1 MSMYLEFSKR
11 VEGLSTSSVG
21 VAGSLP
27 GLSALAEGLLLDKDK
42 VSVGKDFGTLTQKLG
57 DGSYTEANW
66 MQSEEWKRIKAAVE
80 AGRVY
85 RQSRD
90 AQLTKVDK
98 KASDTA
104 TLAGNLSGRLTTA
117 EGSLNTLTDK
127 ANKTAT
133 LADSL
138 KTDVSSL
145 NTEVTSL
152 KTNSV
157 KVTDFDKF
165 KTEDFQ
171 QLTNRVNAKAS
182 ELSTLTTL
190 VKNEQ
195 STWTEASLP
204 SPLAGESAS
213 AIKARTMPWGK
224 GGDPSVHIGDTYIVT
239 GTGSDRGK
247 MYRFVRNSSS
257 QYYWEKVADNDG
269 TLALTE
275 IVKETNARKESVTNL
290 QTSLTGELSSIR
302 KDLRQEKT
310 DRDSAIASAIR
321 DSESKVT
328 GSIDSK
334 IDGRVTKLYTVNTF
348 QEGPL
353 ISGRI
358 SSPARDSS
366 GGAVIRHTAV
376 VRNLAGTAVTESKKS
391 GLQWK
396 VNKGRTSVPLE
407 RVVTGAQC
415 DISESDLVKEAGAPA
430 YYDIEL
436 YRNF

>member
-1 MSMYLEFSKR
+1 MSMYLEFRKR

-21 VAGSLP
+21 VASSLP
-27 GLSALAEGLLLDKDK
+27 GLSELVEGLILDKDK
-42 VSVGKDFGTLTQKLG
+42 STVGQDFGALTQKLQ
-57 DGSYTEANW
+57 DGRYTEANW
-66 MQSEEWKRIKAAVE
+66 TESEEWKRIKAAVE

-85 RQSRD
+85 RQGRD
-90 AQLTKVDK
+90 AQLTEVDK
-98 KASDTA
+98 SAKDTA

-117 EGSLNTLTDK
+117 EGSLTTLTG
-127 ANKTAT
+127 
-133 LADSL
+133 
-138 KTDVSSL
+138 KTDKTEKLANSL
-145 NTEVTSL
+145 QTEVTNL
-152 KTNSV
+152 KEGSV
-157 KVTDFDKF
+157 KASDFEKF
-165 KTEDFQ
+165 KSEDFK

-195 STWTEASLP
+195 STWTDTGVP
-204 SPLAGESAS
+204 SPLSGESAS

-269 TLALTE
+269 TLALAKL
-275 IVKETNARKESVTNL
+275 VDETNERKEAVTNL
-290 QTSLTGELSSIR
+290 QTALTGELSSVR
-302 KDLRQEKT
+302 KDLKQEKT
-310 DRDSAIASAIR
+310 DRDKAIAAAIR

-348 QEGPL
+348 QVGTL

-376 VRNLAGTAVTESKKS
+376 VRTLAGADVTESKKS
-391 GLQWK
+391 GLEWK
-396 VNKGRTSVPLE
+396 VNKGRTSAPLE

>member
-21 VAGSLP
+21 VASSLP
-27 GLSALAEGLLLDKDK
+27 GLYAMAEGLLLDRDK
-42 VSVGKDFGTLTQKLG
+42 ATVGQDFGALTQKLQ
-57 DGSYTEANW
+57 DGRYTEANW
-66 MQSEEWKRIKAAVE
+66 TESEEWKRIKKAVE

-85 RQSRD
+85 REARD
-90 AQLTKVDK
+90 RELTELDK
-98 KASDTA
+98 SAKETA
-104 TLAGNLSGRLTTA
+104 TLAGDLSGRLTTA
-117 EGSLNTLTDK
+117 EGSLKTLTSK
-127 ANKTAT
+127 ANKTET
-133 LADSL
+133 LA
-138 KTDVSSL
+138 SSL
-145 NTEVTSL
+145 QGELSSL

-157 KVTDFDKF
+157 KASDFEKF
-165 KTEDFQ
+165 KTEDFK

-195 STWTEASLP
+195 STWTDASLP
-204 SPLAGESAS
+204 LPLSGESAS

-269 TLALTE
+269 ALALAKL
-275 IVKETNARKESVTNL
+275 VDETNERKEALKNL
-290 QTSLTGELSSIR
+290 GASLRGELNNE
-302 KDLRQEKT
+302 KVERQ
-310 DRDSAIASAIR
+310 RDIDNIKEYANNSASVIGQRIVEERAAA
-321 DSESKVT
+321 
-328 GSIDSK
+328 
-334 IDGRVTKLYTVNTF
+334 LYTVKTF
-348 QEGPL
+348 QEGTL

-376 VRNLAGTAVTESKKS
+376 VRNLFGADVTESKKS
-391 GLQWK
+391 GLEWK
-396 VNKGRTSVPLE
+396 VNKGRTSAPLE

-415 DISESDLVKEAGAPA
+415 DVSESDLVKEAGAPA

>member
-21 VAGSLP
+21 VASSLP
-27 GLSALAEGLLLDKDK
+27 GLSELADGLILDKDK
-42 VSVGKDFGTLTQKLG
+42 STVGQDFGTLTQKLQ

-66 MQSEEWKRIKAAVE
+66 TESEEWKRIKKAVE

-85 RQSRD
+85 REARD
-90 AQLTKVDK
+90 RELTELDK
-98 KASDTA
+98 SAKETA
-104 TLAGNLSGRLTTA
+104 TLAGDLSGRLTTA
-117 EGSLNTLTDK
+117 EGSLKTLTSK
-127 ANKTAT
+127 ANKTET
-133 LADSL
+133 LA
-138 KTDVSSL
+138 SSL
-145 NTEVTSL
+145 QGELSSL

-165 KTEDFQ
+165 KTEDFK

-348 QEGPL
+348 QEGTL

-391 GLQWK
+391 GLQWM
-396 VNKGRTSVPLE
+396 VNKGRTSAPLE

-415 DISESDLVKEAGAPA
+415 DVSESDLVKEAGAPA

>member
-21 VAGSLP
+21 VASSLP
-27 GLSALAEGLLLDKDK
+27 GLSELADGLILDKDK
-42 VSVGKDFGTLTQKLG
+42 ATVGQDFGTLTQKLQ
-57 DGSYTEANW
+57 DGRYTEANW
-66 MQSEEWKRIKAAVE
+66 TESEEWKRIKAAVE

-85 RQSRD
+85 RQGRD
-90 AQLTKVDK
+90 AQLTEVDK

-104 TLAGNLSGRLTTA
+104 TLAGSLSGRLTTA
-117 EGSLNTLTDK
+117 EGSLTTLTDK

-138 KTDVSSL
+138 KT
-145 NTEVTSL
+145 EVTDL

-157 KVTDFDKF
+157 KASDFEKF
-165 KTEDFQ
+165 KAEDFK

-269 TLALTE
+269 TLALAKL
-275 IVKETNARKESVTNL
+275 VDETNDRKEAVTNL
-290 QTSLTGELSSIR
+290 QTALTGELSR
-302 KDLRQEKT
+302 VRNDLNQEKT
-310 DRDSAIASAIR
+310 DRDSAVDTAIR
-321 DSESKVT
+321 TSENKMT
-328 GSIDSK
+328 KRIDIK
-334 IDGRVTKLYTVNTF
+334 IADRYREIYTVKTF
-348 QEGPL
+348 QVGTL

-376 VRNLAGTAVTESKKS
+376 VRNLFGADVTESKKS

-396 VNKGRTSVPLE
+396 VNKGRTSAPLE

-415 DISESDLVKEAGAPA
+415 DVSESDLVKEAGAPA

>member
-21 VAGSLP
+21 VASSLP
-27 GLSALAEGLLLDKDK
+27 GLSELADGLILDRDK
-42 VSVGKDFGTLTQKLG
+42 ATVGQDFGTLTQKLQ
-57 DGSYTEANW
+57 DGRYTEANW
-66 MQSEEWKRIKAAVE
+66 TESEEWKRIKKAVE
-80 AGRVY
+80 AGHTY
-85 RQSRD
+85 RQERD
-90 AQLTKVDK
+90 AKLTQVGKT
-98 KASDTA
+98 ASDTA
-104 TLAGNLSGRLTTA
+104 TLAGSLSGRLTTA
-117 EGSLNTLTDK
+117 EGSLTTLTDK

-138 KTDVSSL
+138 KTEVS
-145 NTEVTSL
+145 SL

-157 KVTDFDKF
+157 KASDYKKF
-165 KTEDFQ
+165 VDEDFK
-171 QLTNRVNAKAS
+171 QLTNRVNAKAN

-195 STWTEASLP
+195 STWTDASLP
-204 SPLAGESAS
+204 RPLEGESES

-224 GGDPSVHIGDTYIVT
+224 GGDPSIHIGDTYIVT

-269 TLALTE
+269 TLALAK
-275 IVKETNARKESVTNL
+275 IVQESNERKEALKNL
-290 QTSLTGELSSIR
+290 GVSLRGELR
-302 KDLRQEKT
+302 NEKVERQ
-310 DRDSAIASAIR
+310 RDIDNIKEYANNSASVIGQRIVEERAAA
-321 DSESKVT
+321 
-328 GSIDSK
+328 
-334 IDGRVTKLYTVNTF
+334 LYTVKTF
-348 QEGPL
+348 QEGTL

-376 VRNLAGTAVTESKKS
+376 VRNLFGADVTESKKS
-391 GLQWK
+391 GLEWK
-396 VNKGRTSVPLE
+396 VNKGRTSAPLE

-415 DISESDLVKEAGAPA
+415 DVSESDLVKEAGAPA

>member
-21 VAGSLP
+21 VASSLP
-27 GLSALAEGLLLDKDK
+27 GLYAMAEGLLLDRDK
-42 VSVGKDFGTLTQKLG
+42 ATVGQDFGALTQKLQ
-57 DGSYTEANW
+57 DGRYTEANW
-66 MQSEEWKRIKAAVE
+66 TESEEWKRIKKAVE

-85 RQSRD
+85 REARD
-90 AQLTKVDK
+90 RELTELDK
-98 KASDTA
+98 SAKETA
-104 TLAGNLSGRLTTA
+104 TLAGDLSGRLTTA
-117 EGSLNTLTDK
+117 EGSLKTLTSK
-127 ANKTAT
+127 ANKTET
-133 LADSL
+133 LA
-138 KTDVSSL
+138 SSL
-145 NTEVTSL
+145 QGELSSL

-157 KVTDFDKF
+157 KASDFEKF
-165 KTEDFQ
+165 KTEDFK

-195 STWTEASLP
+195 STWTDASLP
-204 SPLAGESAS
+204 LPLSGESAS

-269 TLALTE
+269 TLALAKL
-275 IVKETNARKESVTNL
+275 VDETNERKEALKNLGASLRGELNNEKAARRDDIQNAKNYADKAASVIGQRMVEERVTNL
-290 QTSLTGELSSIR
+290 
-302 KDLRQEKT
+302 
-310 DRDSAIASAIR
+310 
-321 DSESKVT
+321 
-328 GSIDSK
+328 
-334 IDGRVTKLYTVNTF
+334 YTVKTF
-348 QEGPL
+348 QVGTL

-376 VRNLAGTAVTESKKS
+376 VRNLFGSDVTESKKS

-396 VNKGRTSVPLE
+396 VNKGRTSAPLE

>member
-21 VAGSLP
+21 VASSLP
-27 GLSALAEGLLLDKDK
+27 GLSELVHGLILDRDK
-42 VSVGKDFGTLTQKLG
+42 ATVGQDFGALTQKLQ
-57 DGSYTEANW
+57 DGRYTEANW
-66 MQSEEWKRIKAAVE
+66 TESEEWKRIKKAVE
-80 AGRVY
+80 AGHTY
-85 RQSRD
+85 RQERD
-90 AQLTKVDK
+90 AKLTQVGKTAGD
-98 KASDTA
+98 AA
-104 TLAGNLSGRLTTA
+104 TLAGDLSGRLTTA
-117 EGSLNTLTDK
+117 EGSLTTLTDK

-138 KTDVSSL
+138 KTEVS
-145 NTEVTSL
+145 SL

-157 KVTDFDKF
+157 KASDYKKF
-165 KTEDFQ
+165 VDEDFK
-171 QLTNRVNAKAS
+171 QLTKRVNDKAN

-195 STWTEASLP
+195 STWTDASLP
-204 SPLAGESAS
+204 IPLEGESES
-213 AIKARTMPWGK
+213 AIKARAMPWGQ
-224 GGDPSVHIGDTYIVT
+224 GGDPSIHIGDTYIVT

-269 TLALTE
+269 TLALAK
-275 IVKETNARKESVTNL
+275 IVQESNERKEALKNL
-290 QTSLTGELSSIR
+290 GVSLRGE
-302 KDLRQEKT
+302 LRQEKT
-310 DRDSAIASAIR
+310 DRDKAIAEAIR
-321 DSESKVT
+321 DSEGRMKSNA
-328 GSIDSK
+328 GSLID
-334 IDGRVTKLYTVNTF
+334 DRVTKLYTVNTF
-348 QEGPL
+348 QVGTV

-376 VRNLAGTAVTESKKS
+376 VRNLKGTDVTESKKS

-396 VNKGRTSVPLE
+396 VNKGRTSAPLE

-415 DISESDLVKEAGAPA
+415 DVSESDLVKEAGAPA

>member
-21 VAGSLP
+21 VASSLP
-27 GLSALAEGLLLDKDK
+27 GLSELADGLILDKDK
-42 VSVGKDFGTLTQKLG
+42 ATVGQDFGTLTQKLQ
-57 DGSYTEANW
+57 DGRYTEANW
-66 MQSEEWKRIKAAVE
+66 TESEEWKRIKAAVE

-85 RQSRD
+85 REARD
-90 AQLTKVDK
+90 RELTELDK
-98 KASDTA
+98 SAKETA
-104 TLAGNLSGRLTTA
+104 TLAGQLSGRLTTA
-117 EGSLNTLTDK
+117 EGSLKTLTSK
-127 ANKTAT
+127 ANKTEK

-138 KTDVSSL
+138 KTEVS
-145 NTEVTSL
+145 SL

-157 KVTDFDKF
+157 KASDYKKF
-165 KTEDFQ
+165 VDEDFK
-171 QLTNRVNAKAS
+171 QLTNRVNAKAN

-195 STWTEASLP
+195 STWTDASLP
-204 SPLAGESAS
+204 RPLEGESES

-224 GGDPSVHIGDTYIVT
+224 GGDPSIHIGDTYIVT

-269 TLALTE
+269 TLALAKL
-275 IVKETNARKESVTNL
+275 VDETNDRKEAVTNL
-290 QTSLTGELSSIR
+290 QTALTGELSSVR
-302 KDLRQEKT
+302 KDLNQEKT
-310 DRDSAIASAIR
+310 DRDKAIAEAIR
-321 DSESKVT
+321 NSEDRMKSNA
-328 GSIDSK
+328 GSQID
-334 IDGRVTKLYTVNTF
+334 DRVTKLYTVKTF
-348 QEGPL
+348 QVGTL

-376 VRNLAGTAVTESKKS
+376 VRDLLGTDVTESKKS
-391 GLQWK
+391 GLEWK
-396 VNKGRTSVPLE
+396 VNKGRTSAPLE

>member
-1 MSMYLEFSKR
+1 MSMYLEFRKR

-42 VSVGKDFGTLTQKLG
+42 VSVDKDFGTLTQKLG

-104 TLAGNLSGRLTTA
+104 TLAGSLSGRLTTA
-117 EGSLNTLTDK
+117 EGSLTTLTDK

-138 KTDVSSL
+138 KT
-145 NTEVTSL
+145 EVTDL

-165 KTEDFQ
+165 KTEDFK

-195 STWTEASLP
+195 STWTDTGVP
-204 SPLAGESAS
+204 SPLSGESES
-213 AIKARTMPWGK
+213 AIKARAMPWGK

-348 QEGPL
+348 QEGTL

-376 VRNLAGTAVTESKKS
+376 VRTLAGADVTESKKS

-396 VNKGRTSVPLE
+396 VNKGRTSAPLE